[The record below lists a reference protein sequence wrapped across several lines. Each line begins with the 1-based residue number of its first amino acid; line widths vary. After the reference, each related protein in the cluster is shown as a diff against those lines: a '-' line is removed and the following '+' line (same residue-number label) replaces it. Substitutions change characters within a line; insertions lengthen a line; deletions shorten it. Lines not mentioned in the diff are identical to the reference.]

1 MLDEL
6 IALRGRM
13 VQKSSDPLGIPHRGR
28 AGVAGAQATV
38 DIEGPEK
45 LARTA

>member
-13 VQKSSDPLGIPHRGR
+13 VQKSSDPLGSPHGDG

-38 DIEGPEK
+38 DIEGSEK